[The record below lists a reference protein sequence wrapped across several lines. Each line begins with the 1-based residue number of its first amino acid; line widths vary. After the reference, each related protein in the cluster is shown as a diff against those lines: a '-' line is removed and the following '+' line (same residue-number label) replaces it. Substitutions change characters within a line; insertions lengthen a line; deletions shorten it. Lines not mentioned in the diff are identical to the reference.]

1 MIRRPPRSTR
11 TDTLF
16 PYTTL
21 FRSDGIA
28 HIPEGEKARL
38 TLGDAFDVT
47 ARAARTV
54 YERLSDRSYETGQR
68 LAVKN
73 AKDEAVEVVVA
84 GQMPQGW
91 TMRAERAPH
100 EQDSANRVL
109 GMPPDTAGGETN
121 GNKRGEE

>member
-1 MIRRPPRSTR
+1 M
-11 TDTLF
+11 LF
-16 PYTTL
+16 L
-21 FRSDGIA
+21 GADGIA

-47 ARAARTV
+47 ARAERTV

-68 LAVKN
+68 IAVKN

-91 TMRAERAPH
+91 TMRR
-100 EQDSANRVL
+100 S
-109 GMPPDTAGGETN
+109 
-121 GNKRGEE
+121 EEHTSELQSLMRTSYAVSCLKKKKYKY